1 MVESLQPETYRAATE
16 IARLLRSL
24 PEDQAELAFQQAI
37 RDITGANQI
46 AQDATGPNQT
56 TAPTTRQRTQRP
68 ATTTTAPVAAPATSE
83 GTTATTTTTETTASQ
98 EAKKSK
104 LKKAVENK
112 YVNFTRNSAL
122 PFLLMASPA
131 ARVGLEGL
139 NKITNSFVEGK
150 NGRAIKEMGYYTV
163 RTLLAANTM
172 GGSEIGF
179 GVIKGIRSLME
190 KDADGKRRFKK
201 GSGWGTIALATGVGI
216 ATWYCAPMLSNTL
229 IGGLQNTP
237 AIQGLEKFGEAT
249 KLFRPEL
256 TKSYA
261 NVASRMA
268 LNTFVSW
275 TGKKAFKESS
285 QAQAFEIARRT
296 VTGVFALEA
305 FGEGLYNSEGGI
317 LTGNRPIPF
326 LGKTPFNLSQLA
338 GDTFGKGSEDVRNW
352 VNDQLHFA
360 DKTYTPHEPL
370 QPAIPL
376 EPKGGFETPHLNP
389 DGTIDQ
395 VNHSTSEIH
404 DQSEIVEVVP
414 AHPISDE
421 PIPNIEK
428 IPGYTHTHTTSEET
442 TLVSFAEDT
451 SHAGHTSTDPLAHTS
466 STEFPVYKV
475 DSNDASN
482 LKNFIENPDSVTVP
496 RQVITQPEAAPE
508 HGSYKIGEMSL
519 VHQDLSVNQIDQLP
533 EFLLHHS
540 QDIVDETGS
549 RLIETS
555 SPLLESEH
563 TVNFAFSFK
572 GDPISISI
580 DMNAA
585 HQAMQNNKTLS
596 EYVLENSNRQL
607 RISPEFF
614 ERPIFDPTVDTDAKD
629 VYQVSILQQFA
640 TALQAEAGSTHVLP
654 TEHAKGISDFGTK
667 DDDITFYE
675 ELTARLHE
683 DNPLQ
688 AEYLFERRLLPTA
701 DRSHFLYNQ
710 PLETVASTEGL
721 NRINLITQGHA
732 DMIPK
737 SEFKIIYDH
746 ATGKEG
752 FLNTS
757 NDYLGH
763 LDRTTVI
770 QLKDGTILSFGTNR
784 DIVEYGQNHYV
795 HDTNPNDSDGS
806 DITDELEAQIREVN
820 PHITQEK
827 LDEMVVEAS
836 LKLAEIAETH
846 NFSRHIEDIVRAN
859 PGVSI
864 QIKADGDE
872 ILESFTLK
880 FDPAKDKIM
889 IGTSDHTTSIAL
901 PSNQLLIEFLS
912 QEKFLTK
919 SLSGLQFV
927 GEPDRY
933 EEALVALKDSIL
945 ENPSVT
951 NVPNYFSV
959 NGSSPYLFETPAQVS
974 LDDSSDFLSTIIG
987 RTIIEKQGYMAH
999 LDPRLLD
1006 PEVPEIKTSSH
1017 LYGKPDPD
1025 AMIDDIQRNID
1036 AGNVKAYNPAQL
1048 VVLDEMGK
1056 FMIQSAS
1063 REIAEAHFEDPKAF
1077 AEHPIVLHLP
1087 LSEAGYAKDYTIEVD
1102 GGPVNFEEMYTAIA
1116 KNINSNLREAD
1127 IISGRYV
1134 DPSDHAFQV
1143 FVNQHII
1150 DTLFPQLGAKG
1161 IDMEDIIDQNKLY
1174 FAIGDDQRLEI
1185 PISELKEANPT
1196 YDITREMIKLS
1207 LDHVVGRAENFDADG
1222 NPVLT
1227 PLGFSPSAQILQ
1239 TTTGSIPGA
1248 IGHGFSTIGGGFL
1261 DLAASYKDA
1270 LFGWLGNIAG
1280 NPATQNT
1287 IRGTVDFTSAAVQ
1300 TGVPL
1305 AQYAANVAVGIPV
1318 ETALE
1323 TADVLNS
1330 LKYSLNSVNI
1340 GGFRPFTLFDPML
1353 EKPLDTMDYLAGMN
1367 SGVYP
1372 YSVSGVIN
1380 HVLSALNPEF
1390 PHLNGDYSLPDGI
1403 DHNTQVSS
1411 AIGHVA
1417 IAHDVQTYTVQSG
1430 DSLAKISRNIYGS
1443 EKYWPQLYEA
1453 NRDVVEDPRKI
1464 FRGEVLKLPKINN

>member
-1 MVESLQPETYRAATE
+1 MTERLEQPTFQAATQ
-16 IARLLRSL
+16 IARALNGLT
-24 PEDQAELAFQQAI
+24 EEQATLAVRRALDVFSESTPTNASPPPV
-37 RDITGANQI
+37 DTTPPITPPA
-46 AQDATGPNQT
+46 
-56 TAPTTRQRTQRP
+56 RTE
-68 ATTTTAPVAAPATSE
+68 ATTN
-83 GTTATTTTTETTASQ
+83 TE
-98 EAKKSK
+98 ERKNW
-104 LKKAVENK
+104 LNRAVENK
-112 YVNFTRNSAL
+112 YINFTRNTAL
-122 PFLLMASPA
+122 PFLLMVSPT
-131 ARVGLEGL
+131 ARVFLEGA
-139 NKITNSFVEGK
+139 NKVTNSFAEGK
-150 NGRAIKEMGYYTV
+150 NGKAIKEIGYYTA
-163 RTLLAANTM
+163 RTGLAYSSM
-172 GGSEIGF
+172 GASEIAF
-179 GVIKGIRSLME
+179 GILKGISALRE
-190 KDADGKRRFKK
+190 KDAQGNKKYAGK
-201 GSGWGTIALATGVGI
+201 SIAALYAAAIGVS
-216 ATWYCAPMLSNTL
+216 ALTWYAAPMLSNTL

-237 AIQGLEKFGEAT
+237 AIQGLEKFGAAT
-249 KLFRPEL
+249 KLFQPEL
-256 TKSYA
+256 AKSYA

-275 TGKKAFKESS
+275 GGKKTFKRNPEV
-285 QAQAFEIARRT
+285 FEIARRT
-296 VTGVFALEA
+296 VTGAFALEA
-305 FGEGLYNSEGGI
+305 FGEGLYNSAGGGV
-317 LTGNRPIPF
+317 TGDRPIPF
-326 LGKTPFNLSQLA
+326 LGKTPFNLSQYV
-338 GDTFGKGSEDVRNW
+338 GDTAGKASADARTMLDNF
-352 VNDQLHFA
+352 LHSA
-360 DKTYTPHEPL
+360 DKTYTPTEPL

-376 EPKGGFETPHLNP
+376 EPRGSFETPQLNP
-389 DGTIDQ
+389 DGTINQEDY
-395 VNHSTSEIH
+395 STSEIQ
-404 DQSEIVEVVP
+404 DQSVSVEVVS

-421 PIPNIEK
+421 PISNIEEE
-428 IPGYTHTHTTSEET
+428 PDYTHTHTTSGET
-442 TLVSFAEDT
+442 TLISFTEDT
-451 SHAGHTSTDPLAHTS
+451 PDDGHTTTEPLTHTS
-466 STEFPVYKV
+466 PTEFPIYKV
-475 DSNDASN
+475 DSNDATN
-482 LKNFIENPDSVTVP
+482 LRNFVENPDSVTVP
-496 RQVITQPEAAPE
+496 RQVITQPEATPE
-508 HGSYKIGEMSL
+508 HDGYKIGEMSL

-540 QDIVDETGS
+540 QDIVDETGTK
-549 RLIETS
+549 LIETD
-555 SPLLESEH
+555 SPLLESGH
-563 TVNFAFSFK
+563 TVNFAFSYK

-585 HQAMQNNKTLS
+585 HQAMQNNTTLS
-596 EYVLENSNRQL
+596 EYVLENANRQL
-607 RISPEFF
+607 TSASFF
-614 ERPIFDPTVDTDAKD
+614 DRTIFDTMVDTDAKD
-629 VYQVSILQQFA
+629 VYQISILQQFA

-654 TEHAKGISDFGTK
+654 TEHAKGTSDFGSR
-667 DDDITFYE
+667 DSQITFYE

-701 DRSHFLYNQ
+701 DSSHFLYNQ
-710 PLETVASTEGL
+710 PSEEVIAVTEGS
-721 NRINLITQGHA
+721 NRINLIEQGHA
-732 DMIPK
+732 DLIPK
-737 SEFKIIYDH
+737 SEFKIIYEH

-752 FLNTS
+752 FLTTS

-763 LDRTTVI
+763 LDKTTVI
-770 QLKDGTILSFGTNR
+770 QLKDGTILTFGTNAEF
-784 DIVEYGQNHYV
+784 VHEYEQNHYV
-795 HDTNPNDSDGS
+795 HDNDPNDSDAS
-806 DITDELEAQIREVN
+806 DITDELEAQIKAAN
-820 PHITQEK
+820 PGISQEK
-827 LDEMVVEAS
+827 LDEMVLEAS
-836 LKLAEIAETH
+836 LKLAEVAETH
-846 NFSRHIEDIVRAN
+846 SLSRHIEDIVRAN

-889 IGTSDHTTSIAL
+889 IGTSDHTISIAL

-919 SLSGLQFV
+919 SLCGLQFIGV
-927 GEPDRY
+927 PDRY
-933 EEALVALKDSIL
+933 EEVLVALKDSIL
-945 ENPSVT
+945 DNSSVI
-951 NVPNYFSV
+951 NVPNYFSI
-959 NGSSPYLFETPAQVS
+959 NGSSPYLFETPAQLS
-974 LDDSSDFLSTIIG
+974 LDDSSDVLSTIVG

-1036 AGNVKAYNPAQL
+1036 TGNVKAYNPAQL

-1056 FMIQSAS
+1056 YMIQSAS

-1102 GGPVNFEEMYTAIA
+1102 GGPVDFEEMYTAIA

-1134 DPSDHAFQV
+1134 DPSDHTFQV

-1150 DTLFPQLGAKG
+1150 NTLFPHLDAKG
-1161 IDMEDIIDQNKLY
+1161 IKMEDVIDQDKLY

-1196 YDITREMIKLS
+1196 YDVTREMIKLS
-1207 LDHVVGRAENFDADG
+1207 LDHVVGRAENFDAEG

-1287 IRGTVDFTSAAVQ
+1287 IRGTVDFTSAAVE

-1323 TADVLNS
+1323 TADVANS

-1353 EKPLDTMDYLAGMN
+1353 ERPLDTMGYLAGMN

-1403 DHNTQVSS
+1403 DQNTHVSS

-1417 IAHDVQTYTVQSG
+1417 IAHDAQTYTVQSG

-1464 FRGEVLKLPKINN
+1464 FRGEVLRLPKINN